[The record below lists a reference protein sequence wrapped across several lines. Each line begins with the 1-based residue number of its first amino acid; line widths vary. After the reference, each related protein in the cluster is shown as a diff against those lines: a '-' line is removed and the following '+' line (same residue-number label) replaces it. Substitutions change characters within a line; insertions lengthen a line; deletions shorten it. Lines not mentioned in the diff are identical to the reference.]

1 VIEPIVGLARGVVGM
16 RAVGQFSVEDYNEI
30 IGPELDRLEAAD
42 EDLRLL
48 LHLGPEFTGFGP
60 GAWAELTGEMRHT
73 PFHKGALVT
82 DDDYIRR
89 GLRVLRWA
97 LRGQVRTFRN
107 DEYDKAVRWVAS

>member
-1 VIEPIVGLARGVVGM
+1 VIEPIAGLARGVVGM
-16 RAVGQFSVEDYNEI
+16 RAVGEFTVADYNEI
-30 IGPELDRLEAAD
+30 IEPELDRLEAAD

-60 GAWAELTGEMRHT
+60 GAWAALTSEIRHT

-97 LRGQVRTFRN
+97 LRGRVRTFRN
-107 DEYDKAVRWVAS
+107 NEYEKAVHWVAN